1 MYGLLF
7 QDWITV
13 QGDTSIHDVIQ
24 SASDWRS
31 LEQFQDVA
39 FWLEVT
45 TNVSTGAITMLYE
58 TAPTRDEKVFKQMV
72 ASVAMTPGAS
82 PIVTKVLF
90 SAGTPTFPPMAKW
103 VRWHINSTSTTPW
116 TVTFRISA
124 AVNAAMG
131 TP

>member
-1 MYGLLF
+1 MYGLLL

-13 QGDTSIHDVIQ
+13 QGDTAIHDIIQ

-31 LEQFQDVA
+31 LEHFQDIA

-58 TAPTRDEKVFKQMV
+58 TSPTRDDKLFKQM
-72 ASVAMTPGAS
+72 ATSVAMTPAS
-82 PIVTKVLF
+82 TPIVTKVLF
-90 SAGTPTFPPMAKW
+90 SGGTSTFPPLAKW

-116 TVTFRISA
+116 TVTFRLSA

-131 TP
+131 MP